1 MLEDWKNLGKSSNGK
16 VEVSIWKKILS
27 ERGLAFADPAILDRW
42 KIRKMG
48 DWNVVAKKTFLN
60 RGLFRQDD
68 NSIYLA

>member
-1 MLEDWKNLGKSSNGK
+1 LEGFRK
-16 VEVSIWKKILS
+16 VEQWKSGSLDLEGFLS
-27 ERGLAFADPAILDRW
+27 ERGIAFADPAILDRW

-48 DWNVVAKKTFLN
+48 DWNVVAEKPFLN

>member
-1 MLEDWKNLGKSSNGK
+1 MLEDWKDLGKSSNGK

-48 DWNVVAKKTFLN
+48 DWNVVAEKPFLN